1 MQIID
6 KWNEMPDLMEES
18 ELEDV
23 FGWVQVDRA
32 PDDVLKKSNIHL
44 KKLN

>member
-1 MQIID
+1 
-6 KWNEMPDLMEES
+6 MEDI

-23 FGWVQVDRA
+23 FGWVQVARA
-32 PDDVLKKSNIHL
+32 PDDVLKKSNINF